1 MLNLALV
8 AFPLAPAA
16 VPSETRLAWKLHE
29 GEVLRYRIIQ
39 DIRQEMSP
47 MGMQTNSQVG
57 QVLKEK
63 VQGVAPD
70 GTAKLEV
77 TWEALRY
84 RLDSPMGGGLDYD
97 STKDSTDAPAG
108 PMKGLSKVVGSVFR
122 LEMKPTGEI
131 VALSGIDEVMTKIT
145 SGGDLGPMGPM
156 LSKSFND
163 ASMKRALET
172 VLLPEK
178 ALTDGETWKREAQ
191 FDVPALGK
199 LKIDFDFKLDGT
211 EMVAGAKAAK
221 VGVLYSM
228 SLAGGKPDMTG
239 MPGADQFDID
249 LSMNDA
255 KGEGTIHFSP
265 DLGRMV
271 KTQLD
276 SDMDMAMVLKPKGE
290 AKADAGEGMKMGIV
304 IHQKITTTLLGASD
318 PAFEADAK
326 PAETKK
332 PAEPKK

>member
-1 MLNLALV
+1 MLNLAIV
-8 AFPLAPAA
+8 ALALS
-16 VPSETRLAWKLHE
+16 PSETKLAWKLHE
-29 GEVLRYRIIQ
+29 GDVLRYRILQ

-47 MGMQTNSQVG
+47 MGMQTDSRVG

-63 VQGVAPD
+63 VQSVAPD
-70 GTAKLEV
+70 GTAKIEV
-77 TWEALRY
+77 TWEALQY
-84 RLDSPMGGGLDYD
+84 RLHSPMGGGVDYD
-97 STKDSTDAPAG
+97 STKDAAEASAG
-108 PMKGLSKVVGSVFR
+108 PMKSLSKLVGSAFR
-122 LEMKPTGEI
+122 LEMKPPGEI
-131 VALSGIDEVMTKIT
+131 VALSGIDEVMTKLT
-145 SGGDLGPMGPM
+145 AGGDAGPMGAM

-178 ALTDGETWKREAQ
+178 ALADGETWKREAQ

-199 LKIDFDFKLDGT
+199 LKIDFDFKLDGSET
-211 EMVAGAKAAK
+211 VAGSKAAK

-228 SLAGGKPDMTG
+228 SLGGGKPDMTG
-239 MPGADQFDID
+239 MPGADQYDID

-290 AKADAGEGMKMGIV
+290 SKAGAGDGMKMGIV
-304 IHQKITTTLLGASD
+304 IHQKLTTTLLGASD

-326 PAETKK
+326 PAE
-332 PAEPKK
+332 PKK